1 MQDILK
7 GYDSHKLNA
16 TLYRSFRASLA
27 KLSVDLNID
36 VPVSRKLSR
45 KGTEVK
51 ELEKYRYQVEEKDV
65 MNANKGC
72 SQTGQS
78 RETKG

>member
-1 MQDILK
+1 MIPTNSMRPFT
-7 GYDSHKLNA
+7 GYLEQVSQSYWFN
-16 TLYRSFRASLA
+16 
-27 KLSVDLNID
+27 LNID
-36 VPVSRKLSR
+36 VPISRKLSR